1 MNRFQDGTGRL
12 TSPTL
17 APRRE
22 RDELPAAGASAGS
35 ALASGAELVLA
46 QNVLENHEE
55 DEETSSVVAAT
66 GVAAAAAAAA
76 DDDDDDRAAAPP
88 VSLCHHH
95 RDTATTTAAAAPP
108 IVNSVVRDHAN

>member
-66 GVAAAAAAAA
+66 GVAAAAA
-76 DDDDDDRAAAPP
+76 DDDVDDDDRAAAPP

>member
-66 GVAAAAAAAA
+66 GVAAAA
-76 DDDDDDRAAAPP
+76 DDDDVDDDDRAAAPP